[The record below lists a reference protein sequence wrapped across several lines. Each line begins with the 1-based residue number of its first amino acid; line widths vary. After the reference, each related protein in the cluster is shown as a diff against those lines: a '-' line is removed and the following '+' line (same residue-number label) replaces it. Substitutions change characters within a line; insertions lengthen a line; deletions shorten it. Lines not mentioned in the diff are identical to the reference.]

1 MTSTA
6 KCKAELNHN
15 LSKANMVSRV
25 LTNSLR
31 SSSSSDNT
39 SSSSKSAL
47 ISIRNFKLHVQDL
60 LIIALGILIAIA
72 VSIVA
77 IVVFFTVQPIDAQR
91 ANTAL
96 KAAHADALQ
105 QISDALQKTHKSLH
119 LLATVVQA
127 NPSMDYATNFLPVMD
142 AGIPPYVNLMMYND
156 RVLSADKNAYIASKR
171 SQGGLYANFTI
182 FTKQGDD
189 AVEYYPVALSN
200 VPRAMEFQV
209 HAGFDRLS
217 EIAFLG
223 SDIYEPASKNAFAY
237 LESEQKAS
245 ISDSFFSET
254 TVDSNN
260 KTVYKNS
267 SILIMLPVVDT
278 TSGALRGSFSAHYS
292 MDQLI
297 ADIVQDNTF
306 NFLVTM
312 YDSNNTALNGGLIY
326 NSYSLSNNEEVVK
339 AQKRE
344 MFTVQGNITFLTRVY
359 TLKFTSTAS
368 YVISKQG
375 ASRWIGVIIGA
386 VVLVCGELLCLS
398 LFIFFRLRKS
408 IRDRLRKKR
417 ALHALKDSHERTKLL
432 LSRLAKQEAKSRAT
446 VDAIPDFV
454 IILNWTG
461 RIVHTN
467 RTFDKLFGYSHKQL
481 EEGLHITAVMPSFTA
496 NIFAEPKYS
505 SDESDVYIRA
515 IASSN
520 TSQDMDVKCI
530 VKNLYKT
537 GMEKTGAVS
546 PLSSVGTPLTLTP
559 TTPILGTTFDEVD
572 EEDEAFAVIGRVIQQ
587 DAVESF
593 DLRKKANL

>member
-1 MTSTA
+1 
-6 KCKAELNHN
+6 
-15 LSKANMVSRV
+15 MVSRA
-25 LTNSLR
+25 LTNSIR

-60 LIIALGILIAIA
+60 LIIALGILIVIA
-72 VSIVA
+72 VAVVA
-77 IVVFFTVQPIDAQR
+77 VVVFFAVQPMDAQR

-96 KAAHADALQ
+96 KAAHTDALQ
-105 QISDALQKTHKSLH
+105 QISDALQKTYKSLH
-119 LLATVVQA
+119 LLATVVQS
-127 NPSMDYATNFLPVMD
+127 NPSMDYVTNFLPVMD

-156 RVLSADKNAYIASKR
+156 RVLSGNKDAYIASKR
-171 SQGGLYANFTI
+171 SQGGLYTNFTI
-182 FTKQGDD
+182 LTKQGDD
-189 AVEYYPVALSN
+189 AVEYYPVSLSN

-209 HAGFDRLS
+209 HAGFDRLG

-237 LESEQKAS
+237 LENEKKAS

-297 ADIVQDNTF
+297 ADVVQDNTF

-326 NSYSLSNNEEVVK
+326 NSYSLSDNADVVK

-344 MFTVQGNITFLTRVY
+344 MFTVQGDITFLTRVY

-505 SDESDVYIRA
+505 SDEGDVYIRA

-559 TTPILGTTFDEVD
+559 STPILGTTFDEVD
-572 EEDEAFAVIGRVIQQ
+572 EEDEAFAVIGRVVQQ

-593 DLRKKANL
+593 DLRKKLL